1 MLKNLTIKSKI
12 LFITLFG
19 LLLLSSVLG
28 YVSVSKAK
36 ESLIKKSYDML
47 TSTRDNKAKQVKNYL
62 EQRIKDI
69 KVLSKSSNADELL
82 YDLGNLYDDL
92 DLEED
97 EIFDVSIVSI
107 KDATTPHENFFQ
119 NFAKEYGYNDIYLI
133 NAESGHVLYTSSK
146 LKDYG
151 SNLKFG
157 NLKSS
162 PLAQVWKKTLESKEA
177 TFIDMTKY
185 SINDNKP
192 TMFLGAPVFQDE
204 EIKGVIVFQI
214 STKDINDIMSFRKG
228 YTKSQEDYLV
238 GQDYLMRSN
247 SYLDPKNHSLNAS
260 FSNKEKGKVDGI
272 VYGGTSRKIRNY
284 LQISNKLFVSHS
296 SKSENK
302 IGYFKTELIK
312 PISPL
317 YFNDKERTSALISIC
332 SLLNTLLPEAQQNKK
347 IYNSFEKLIN
357 SINLENWIFIYIFF
371 ELNLIKD
378 LGYDTNLEQYSPNE
392 STSNDISKIKIDG
405 YIYEV
410 PNFLIFKKI
419 PVKFDNTLIRKSL
432 YFTRNVLQNKFF
444 IPNNLL
450 FPKSRV
456 VLENYFN

>member
-1 MLKNLTIKSKI
+1 MIWEDECY
-12 LFITLFG
+12 
-19 LLLLSSVLG
+19 LLS
-28 YVSVSKAK
+28 KRK
-36 ESLIKKSYDML
+36 FRE
-47 TSTRDNKAKQVKNYL
+47 
-62 EQRIKDI
+62 
-69 KVLSKSSNADELL
+69 NA
-82 YDLGNLYDDL
+82 NIIN
-92 DLEED
+92 
-97 EIFDVSIVSI
+97 IF
-107 KDATTPHENFFQ
+107 T
-119 NFAKEYGYNDIYLI
+119 
-133 NAESGHVLYTSSK
+133 
-146 LKDYG
+146 
-151 SNLKFG
+151 
-157 NLKSS
+157 
-162 PLAQVWKKTLESKEA
+162 
-177 TFIDMTKY
+177 
-185 SINDNKP
+185 
-192 TMFLGAPVFQDE
+192 
-204 EIKGVIVFQI
+204 
-214 STKDINDIMSFRKG
+214 
-228 YTKSQEDYLV
+228 
-238 GQDYLMRSN
+238 
-247 SYLDPKNHSLNAS
+247 
-260 FSNKEKGKVDGI
+260 KEKGKVDGI

-332 SLLNTLLPEAQQNKK
+332 SLLNTLLPESQQNKK

-357 SINLENWIFIYIFF
+357 SINFENWIFIYIFF

-378 LGYDTNLEQYSPNE
+378 LGYDANLEQYSSNE
-392 STSNDISKIKIDG
+392 RTSNDISKIKIDG

-419 PVKFDNTLIRKSL
+419 PVEFNNTLIRKSL